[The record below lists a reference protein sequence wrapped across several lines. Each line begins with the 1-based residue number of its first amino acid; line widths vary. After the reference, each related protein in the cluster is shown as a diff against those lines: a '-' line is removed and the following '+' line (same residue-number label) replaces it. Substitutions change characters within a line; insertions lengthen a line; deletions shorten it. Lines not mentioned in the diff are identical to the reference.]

1 MPVLILA
8 YPILVH
14 LAVLLHQPLLQ
25 WLALCCLVAV
35 PLYPG
40 LRQARPRSWLLF
52 AALAVLLYGL
62 ARSGGG
68 KYALFLPPVLLPAV
82 SAWFFGRSLQSGQV
96 PLITRIARATRRDE
110 LPSELVTY
118 TRHVTELWTLALA
131 GIGLLSAALALLA
144 PLPLWSLFT
153 NLVNYL
159 ILAALFPLEYLYRRI
174 RFRHLA
180 HTGFVSYV
188 RDVARINY
196 RKL

>member
-25 WLALCCLVAV
+25 WLALCCLAAV
-35 PLYPG
+35 PLYGG
-40 LRQARPRSWLLF
+40 LRHARLRSWLLF
-52 AALAVLLYGL
+52 AVLAALLYLL

-82 SAWFFGRSLQSGQV
+82 SAWFFGRSLQAGQT
-96 PLITRIARATRRDE
+96 PLITRIARATRSDE
-110 LPSELVTY
+110 LPPELVTY

-131 GIGLLSAALALLA
+131 GIGLLSIMLAIFA

-153 NLVNYL
+153 NFINYL

-174 RFRHLA
+174 RYRRLPHA
-180 HTGFVSYV
+180 GFVSYV

>member
-35 PLYPG
+35 PLYAG
-40 LRQARPRSWLLF
+40 LRHARWRSWLLF
-52 AALAVLLYGL
+52 LLLAALLYVL

-68 KYALFLPPVLLPAV
+68 RYALFLPPVLLPGVA
-82 SAWFFGRSLQSGQV
+82 AWFFGRSLRREQV
-96 PLITRIARATRRDE
+96 PLITRIARATRSGE
-110 LPSELVTY
+110 LPPELASY
-118 TRHVTELWTLALA
+118 TRRVTQLWMLALS
-131 GIGLLSAALALLA
+131 GIGLLSVALALFA

-153 NLVNYL
+153 NFINYL

-174 RFRHLA
+174 RYRHLPHA
-180 HTGFVSYV
+180 GFVSYV

-196 RKL
+196 RRL